1 MLSTCFD
8 SDIRAFWL
16 SLTMGIFG
24 YLMTLVSDSFSFL
37 FDIIYRILILILFF
51 NVRYFSEGRRE
62 EGGMKGNI

>member
-1 MLSTCFD
+1 
-8 SDIRAFWL
+8 
-16 SLTMGIFG
+16 
-24 YLMTLVSDSFSFL
+24 MTLVSDSFSFL